1 MLSHGRVA
9 VVAGATVANRDPV
22 FLGIGADVAGK
33 FTNAAG
39 TGVTEAVEIT
49 GAKFQE
55 AGVDG
60 DAVWISLGLG
70 G

>member
-1 MLSHGRVA
+1 MPNCAILSRWTLA
-9 VVAGATVANRDPV
+9 AGARGFVVDLPFA
-22 FLGIGADVAGK
+22 VAGK

-60 DAVWISLGLG
+60 DAVWISLGLCG
-70 G
+70 